1 MSSFQSKLG
10 HLARKEFVLAY
21 VFILFY
27 FVILFLIEMHRAAL
41 NYVLSYCLNI

>member
-1 MSSFQSKLG
+1 MSS
-10 HLARKEFVLAY
+10 

-27 FVILFLIEMHRAAL
+27 FVFLFLIEMHRAAL